1 MDGWK
6 STTPLR
12 EPAAIV
18 PTVGLRVKNVAGT
31 RDETQGPKKY
41 TNFGHVSSCQLCRF
55 KKQDIDTCAA
65 ASFSP
70 SRALGRG
77 HKLVLSQRTLP
88 NNNNMP
94 RILSRTSMV
103 QAQQRRRKSYP
114 SAPSLRKVGLHEQQQ
129 QAQSPPGL
137 YRRNETKYFSTTLL
151 EGENASPRQYSPLSS
166 SRRKS
171 TPTSPPSL
179 VESLVSSR
187 SSSHATFLGNSSQPS
202 SVSSQ
207 LVLNN
212 NHRKSFKKQ
221 ASLPIV
227 LRSHSST
234 STSSGSDSWGLFV
247 DVEEKHAEL
256 ERNLSASLPTK
267 IR

>member
-1 MDGWK
+1 MGHRR
-6 STTPLR
+6 STQ
-12 EPAAIV
+12 I
-18 PTVGLRVKNVAGT
+18 
-31 RDETQGPKKY
+31 
-41 TNFGHVSSCQLCRF
+41 FGHVIELAHRVPLQQETAGYVLFR
-55 KKQDIDTCAA
+55 
-65 ASFSP
+65 

-88 NNNNMP
+88 NNSNMP
-94 RILSRTSMV
+94 RILSRMSMV

-129 QAQSPPGL
+129 AQSPSGL
-137 YRRNETKYFSTTLL
+137 YRRNETKYFSTTLFG
-151 EGENASPRQYSPLSS
+151 GENASPCSPLSS
-166 SRRKS
+166 SRKKS

-227 LRSHSST
+227 LPSHPST
-234 STSSGSDSWGLFV
+234 YSSSGSDSWGLFV

-256 ERNLSASLPTK
+256 ERNLSASLPAK

>member
-1 MDGWK
+1 M
-6 STTPLR
+6 LFR
-12 EPAAIV
+12 
-18 PTVGLRVKNVAGT
+18 
-31 RDETQGPKKY
+31 
-41 TNFGHVSSCQLCRF
+41 
-55 KKQDIDTCAA
+55 
-65 ASFSP
+65 

-88 NNNNMP
+88 NNSNMP
-94 RILSRTSMV
+94 RILSRMSMV

-129 QAQSPPGL
+129 AQSPSGL
-137 YRRNETKYFSTTLL
+137 YRRNEAKYFSTTLL
-151 EGENASPRQYSPLSS
+151 GGENASPGQYSPFSP
-166 SRRKS
+166 SRKKS

-207 LVLNN
+207 LGLNN
-212 NHRKSFKKQ
+212 NHIKFFKKQ
-221 ASLPIV
+221 ASLPFV
-227 LRSHSST
+227 LPSHPST
-234 STSSGSDSWGLFV
+234 SSSSGSDSWGLFV

-256 ERNLSASLPTK
+256 ERNLSASLPAK

>member
-1 MDGWK
+1 
-6 STTPLR
+6 
-12 EPAAIV
+12 
-18 PTVGLRVKNVAGT
+18 
-31 RDETQGPKKY
+31 
-41 TNFGHVSSCQLCRF
+41 
-55 KKQDIDTCAA
+55 
-65 ASFSP
+65 
-70 SRALGRG
+70 
-77 HKLVLSQRTLP
+77 
-88 NNNNMP
+88 
-94 RILSRTSMV
+94 MV
-103 QAQQRRRKSYP
+103 QAQQRRRKSYL
-114 SAPSLRKVGLHEQQQ
+114 SAPSLRKVGIHEQQ
-129 QAQSPPGL
+129 QAQSPSGL
-137 YRRNETKYFSTTLL
+137 SRRNETKYFSTALL
-151 EGENASPRQYSPLSS
+151 EGENASPRQHSPLSS

-187 SSSHATFLGNSSQPS
+187 SSSHATFQPS

-227 LRSHSST
+227 LTSHPST
-234 STSSGSDSWGLFV
+234 SSSSGSDSWGLFV

-256 ERNLSASLPTK
+256 ERNLSASLPAK

>member
-1 MDGWK
+1 M
-6 STTPLR
+6 LFAR
-12 EPAAIV
+12 
-18 PTVGLRVKNVAGT
+18 
-31 RDETQGPKKY
+31 
-41 TNFGHVSSCQLCRF
+41 
-55 KKQDIDTCAA
+55 
-65 ASFSP
+65 

-88 NNNNMP
+88 NNSNMP
-94 RILSRTSMV
+94 RILSRASMV

-129 QAQSPPGL
+129 AQSPSGL
-137 YRRNETKYFSTTLL
+137 YRRNERKYVSTTLL
-151 EGENASPRQYSPLSS
+151 GGENASPGQYSPLSS
-166 SRRKS
+166 SRKKS

-212 NHRKSFKKQ
+212 NHIKSIKKQ

-227 LRSHSST
+227 LPSHPSKSS
-234 STSSGSDSWGLFV
+234 SSGSDSWGLFV

-256 ERNLSASLPTK
+256 ERNLSASLPAE

>member
-1 MDGWK
+1 
-6 STTPLR
+6 
-12 EPAAIV
+12 
-18 PTVGLRVKNVAGT
+18 
-31 RDETQGPKKY
+31 
-41 TNFGHVSSCQLCRF
+41 
-55 KKQDIDTCAA
+55 
-65 ASFSP
+65 
-70 SRALGRG
+70 
-77 HKLVLSQRTLP
+77 
-88 NNNNMP
+88 MP
-94 RILSRTSMV
+94 RILSRMSMV

-129 QAQSPPGL
+129 AQSPSGL
-137 YRRNETKYFSTTLL
+137 YRRNETKHFSTTLL
-151 EGENASPRQYSPLSS
+151 GRENASPYSPLSS
-166 SRRKS
+166 SRKKS

-212 NHRKSFKKQ
+212 YHRKSFKKQ

-227 LRSHSST
+227 LPSHPST
-234 STSSGSDSWGLFV
+234 SSSSGSDSWGLFV

-256 ERNLSASLPTK
+256 ERNLSASLPAK